1 MILLL
6 VFHLPLYSSNKWLDS
21 RKDDIQQNVACGT
34 SLICQRKKKGR
45 KKNGTGL
52 TPGNLPESN
61 LRVQKIVLVREEE
74 PRASRFSFF

>member
-34 SLICQRKKKGR
+34 SLICQRKKKEE
-45 KKNGTGL
+45 KKM
-52 TPGNLPESN
+52 EQ
-61 LRVQKIVLVREEE
+61 V
-74 PRASRFSFF
+74 